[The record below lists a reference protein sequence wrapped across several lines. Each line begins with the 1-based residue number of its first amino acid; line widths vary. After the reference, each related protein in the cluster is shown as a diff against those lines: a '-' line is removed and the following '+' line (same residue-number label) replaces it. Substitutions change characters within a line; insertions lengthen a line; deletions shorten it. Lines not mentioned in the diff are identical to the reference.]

1 MKRPFLGRGWSFPP
15 TFDPSFFGVE
25 MLEEE
30 ADIASSL
37 EILLTTIPGERVM
50 LPQYGCNLEE
60 LIFESLDTRMKTL
73 MADKVES
80 AILYHEPR
88 IELESV
94 RLDDSR
100 ELEGVVLIGVVYRVK
115 STNSR
120 FNFVFPYYKLEGT
133 DINLT
138 TTVNLLPDNS

>member
-1 MKRPFLGRGWSFPP
+1 MNRPFLGRGWSFPP
-15 TFDPSFFGVE
+15 SFNLKTLRVE

-37 EILLTTIPGERVM
+37 EVLLTTTRGERVM

-60 LIFESLDTRMKTL
+60 LVFENLDTRMKTL
-73 MADKVES
+73 MADKIES

-94 RLDDSR
+94 ELDDSR
-100 ELEGVVLIGVVYRVK
+100 ELEGVVLIEVIYRVK

-138 TTVNLLPDNS
+138 TTVNLLPDNV

>member
-1 MKRPFLGRGWSFPP
+1 MDRPFLGRGWSFPP
-15 TFDPSFFGVE
+15 TFNRSIFGVE
-25 MLEEE
+25 MLEQE

-37 EILLTTIPGERVM
+37 EILLSTAQGERVL
-50 LPQYGCNLEE
+50 LPEYGCNLEE
-60 LIFESLDTRMKTL
+60 LVFESLDTRMKTL

-88 IELESV
+88 IELENVS
-94 RLDDSR
+94 LDDSR
-100 ELEGVVLIGVVYRVK
+100 ELEGEVLIEVMYRVK

-120 FNFVFPYYKLEGT
+120 FNFVFRYYKLEGT

-138 TTVNLLPDNS
+138 TTVNLLPDNV

>member
-1 MKRPFLGRGWSFPP
+1 MDRPFLGRGWSFPP
-15 TFDPSFFGVE
+15 AFNHTFFGVE
-25 MLEEE
+25 MLAQE

-37 EILLTTIPGERVM
+37 EVLLSTAQGERVM

-60 LIFESLDTRMKTL
+60 LVFESLDTRMKTL

-88 IELESV
+88 IELERV

-100 ELEGVVLIGVVYRVK
+100 ELEGVVLIEVIYRVK
-115 STNSR
+115 ATNSR

-138 TTVNLLPDNS
+138 TTVSLLPENI

>member
-1 MKRPFLGRGWSFPP
+1 MKQDFLGRGWSFPP
-15 TFDPSFFGVE
+15 MFSRSISGVE
-25 MLEEE
+25 MLEQE

-37 EILLTTIPGERVM
+37 EILLGTTRGERGM
-50 LPQYGCNLEE
+50 LPEYGCNLEE
-60 LIFESLDTRMKTL
+60 LVFENLDTRMKTL

-88 IELESV
+88 IELENV

-100 ELEGVVLIGVVYRVK
+100 ELEGVVLIKVVYRVK

-120 FNFVFPYYKLEGT
+120 FNFVYPYYKLEGT

-138 TTVNLLPDNS
+138 TTVNFLPDLK